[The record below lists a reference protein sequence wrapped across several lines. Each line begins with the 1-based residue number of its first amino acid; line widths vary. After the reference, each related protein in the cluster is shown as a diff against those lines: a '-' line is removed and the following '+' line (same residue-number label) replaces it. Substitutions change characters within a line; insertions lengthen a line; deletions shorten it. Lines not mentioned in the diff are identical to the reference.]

1 MKFINKKGTDL
12 NLHNSF
18 TLVHQT
24 FPGHLP
30 KTCHPYTL
38 FFILAEDGIEAWIL
52 SQLFGLLIL

>member
-24 FPGHLP
+24 FPGYLP

-38 FFILAEDGIEAWIL
+38 FFTLAEDGIEA
-52 SQLFGLLIL
+52 